1 MQVNKASEPKKTAG
15 LELRRALGFW
25 SAVAIIIG
33 TAIGALTLG
42 VVRQGLFFIG
52 IDYDWYQAI
61 LGLML
66 LVAVVINQFTRR
78 NVVRG

>member
-1 MQVNKASEPKKTAG
+1 MGCLFGPLSASSTPLSGGTG
-15 LELRRALGFW
+15 
-25 SAVAIIIG
+25 SIIG

-66 LVAVVINQFTRR
+66 LIAVLINQYARR
-78 NVVRG
+78 NVEKS